1 MIQIKDIYAGKLD
14 ANDEIKEKGYEEF
27 SNSYIRPS
35 GIDIDRLLST
45 DYGTPYFIM
54 GDKGTGKTALLHYL
68 ENHIHMTSDAACTSF
83 ICFDTGFSHV
93 EKEQMRAISR
103 AISSQIW
110 IDSDVASFDKSI
122 ECDFTYV
129 WRWQFYQKI
138 IDDNISLHNALFED
152 DKCWKDF
159 VKVVFKINK
168 TVNERQMR
176 IPAKIQFSAT
186 PNPQLGTITPGISI
200 EPVDFTKSDFH
211 NTKSYKEFVEII
223 NKADELVLNVKR
235 TKNPYYIFVDEL
247 EAYRGEND
255 TFYRDLRMIRDL
267 LFTVKKLNDIFQSG
281 TKFICSVRLEIL
293 NSINR
298 FIVPHQLHKIM
309 QGFDERL
316 LWEYTNTNSFNHPI
330 IGVLL
335 KRIEIA
341 EKKNQN
347 TQESQYDITRRWFIH
362 RVYNTDVCTYIL
374 DNTWHKPR
382 DIVRM
387 LLSAQSKNSKNS
399 TMFNQSTFDTFMP
412 EYSRQCLIEIK
423 EEMYALYTPEE
434 VECIVGCLQGFKT
447 IFSYD
452 DIKQRAIKLY
462 PKSIMTE
469 NLTQVLYDI
478 YRVGLIGNYLNKN
491 TSPRWTYKGQFKLYI
506 DDNWKMIIHPALRI
520 EMSVNGRKDKYITI
534 SENTNPENS
543 SDPTKD
549 DIYQVKVE
557 RILYRYILTSFEM
570 DSKIQKGYI
579 SMGNLGEPNVQEGRI
594 NEVLK
599 IGNILYAKIIRFD
612 NFYHTWYMSVV

>member
-1 MIQIKDIYAGKLD
+1 MIQIKDIYAGRLD
-14 ANDEIKEKGYEEF
+14 ANDEIREKGYEEF

-45 DYGTPYFIM
+45 NYGTPYFIM

-68 ENHIHMTSDAACTSF
+68 ENHIHMINDVACTSF

-103 AISSQIW
+103 AISSQIQ
-110 IDSDVASFDKSI
+110 IDSDVASFGKNI

-129 WRWQFYQKI
+129 WRWQFYQKL
-138 IDDNISLHNALFED
+138 IDDNTSFKNSLFED
-152 DKCWKDF
+152 DKYWREF

-168 TVNERQMR
+168 TISERQMH
-176 IPAKIQFSAT
+176 IPAKINFSAT
-186 PNPQLGTITPGISI
+186 ANPQFGTITPGFSI

-211 NTKSYKEFVEII
+211 NTRSYKEFVEII
-223 NKADELVLNVKR
+223 NKADELILKVKR
-235 TKNPYYIFVDEL
+235 TENPYYIFVDEL

-267 LFTVKKLNDIFQSG
+267 LFTIKKLNDIFQSN
-281 TKFICSVRLEIL
+281 TKIVCSVRLEIL

-330 IGVLL
+330 IGILL

-341 EKKNQN
+341 EKKQRN
-347 TQESQYDITRRWFIH
+347 TSEFQYDQYDMIKRWFVH
-362 RVYNTDVCTYIL
+362 RVYNTDICTYLL

-387 LLSAQSKNSKNS
+387 LLSAQSKNSKNF
-399 TMFNQSTFDTFMP
+399 TMFNQSAFDTFMP
-412 EYSRQCLIEIK
+412 EYSRQCLVEIK
-423 EEMYALYTPEE
+423 EEMYALYTSEE
-434 VECIVGCLQGFKT
+434 VECIIGCLQGFKM

-452 DIKQRAIKLY
+452 DIMQRALKLY

-469 NLTQVLYDI
+469 NLTDVLYDI
-478 YRVGLIGNYLNKN
+478 YRIGLIGNWLNSN
-491 TSPRWTYKGQFKLYI
+491 VSPRWAYKGQYKLFI
-506 DDNWKMIIHPALRI
+506 DDNWKMIIHPALRT
-520 EMSVNGRKDKYITI
+520 ELSVNGRKDKYINI
-534 SENTNPENS
+534 PENS
-543 SDPTKD
+543 SDPIKD
-549 DIYQVKVE
+549 DIYQVEVKK
-557 RILYRYILTSFEM
+557 ISYRYILTSF
-570 DSKIQKGYI
+570 KKNNTFQNGYI
-579 SMGNLGEPNVQEGRI
+579 SMGNLGKPSVEEGKI
-594 NEVLK
+594 SKVLQ
-599 IGNILYAKIIRFD
+599 IGDILSAKAIRYD
-612 NFYHTWYMSVV
+612 PTYHNWYMSVV